1 MPRPQSHRN
10 TSTRVTMLLYPV
22 TRSLI
27 RTENHLIS
35 RNSEGEKQRQ
45 EMSRGGIQSGA
56 LVSIPRF
63 SEAPQRGIRHGE
75 MIQELV
81 QTRSPSAP
89 VSHDALPPERSA
101 PPSVATSKALSVRE
115 GGAKCRNVRVC
126 AMNPT
131 RRAQLEAD
139 CDASIG
145 DFLRTTRAAST
156 WRSRIM
162 ATDAALAMAMA
173 MRRR

>member
-1 MPRPQSHRN
+1 MATQPSQSLHKSDNASLSRHSKPN
-10 TSTRVTMLLYPV
+10 SNQKSPHITKHDNVKRKKEAATR
-22 TRSLI
+22 
-27 RTENHLIS
+27 
-35 RNSEGEKQRQ
+35 GE
-45 EMSRGGIQSGA
+45 QSGA

-75 MIQELV
+75 MIQELL

-115 GGAKCRNVRVC
+115 GGA
-126 AMNPT
+126 MNPT
-131 RRAQLEAD
+131 RRAQLEVD

-173 MRRR
+173 MAMRRR